1 LPLIHPAGSV
11 FGGSG
16 GEKSQNQVSDDW
28 RSANLGYGVMNM
40 IDDLVEL
47 AGLAATDIAIDR
59 TAKKRRWVRVARAV
73 AGLLF
78 LAFIVS
84 VIYVTVKYS

>member
-1 LPLIHPAGSV
+1 MS
-11 FGGSG
+11 
-16 GEKSQNQVSDDW
+16 
-28 RSANLGYGVMNM
+28 M

-59 TAKKRRWVRVARAV
+59 AAKKRRWVRVARAV

-78 LAFIVS
+78 LALIVS